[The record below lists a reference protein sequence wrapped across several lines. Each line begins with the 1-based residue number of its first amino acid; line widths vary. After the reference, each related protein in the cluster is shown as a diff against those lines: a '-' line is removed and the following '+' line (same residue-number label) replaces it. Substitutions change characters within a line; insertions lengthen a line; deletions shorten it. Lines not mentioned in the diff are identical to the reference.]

1 MPTVGLFNQEGKQV
15 GDIQLNDNVFGVEVN
30 TDAMHQVVVALL
42 ANKRQ
47 GTQSAK
53 TRAEV
58 RGGGIKPWRQ
68 KGTGRAR
75 QGSIRAPQWIKG
87 GIVFAPKPRD
97 YRMSV
102 PKSMRRVAMKSALT
116 SKVQDGQMVVLE
128 TLAFEAPKTK
138 KMVEVLKAFDAKK
151 TLIITGES
159 NEVLYKS
166 ARNIADV
173 QIMPVNNINVYDLL
187 KFEKLIITK
196 DAVSKSRRCTHNDK
210 L

>member
-1 MPTVGLFNQEGKQV
+1 MPTVGLFNKEGKQV
-15 GDIQLNDNVFGVEVN
+15 GDFQLNENIFAVEIN
-30 TDAMHQVVVALL
+30 ENAMHQVVVALL

-97 YRMSV
+97 YRMAI
-102 PKSMRRVAMKSALT
+102 PKSMKRVAMRSALST
-116 SKVQDGQMVVLE
+116 KVQDGQMVVVE
-128 TLAFEAPKTK
+128 DLAFDSIKTK
-138 KMVEVLKAFDAKK
+138 NVVNMLKAMEAKK
-151 TLIITGES
+151 TLIITAES
-159 NEVLYKS
+159 NEVVYKS
-166 ARNIADV
+166 ARNIEGVAV
-173 QIMPVNNINVYDLL
+173 IPANNINVYDLL
-187 KFEKLIITK
+187 KFEKVVMTK
-196 DAVSKSRRCTHNDK
+196 DAVSKIEEVYA
-210 L
+210 